1 MLNTKKILRFK
12 TKSRSVY
19 ENPSLNFENGLVHG
33 PGTLIDSI
41 NIAILGGWKKIILV
55 GVDLITDNIFG

>member
-1 MLNTKKILRFK
+1 MLDTKNILRFK

-41 NIAILGGWKKIILV
+41 NIAILGGWKK
-55 GVDLITDNIFG
+55 NCFSRC